1 MIVFHVKRS
10 LISRAHHLRL
20 QNTATA
26 VAAKFQSPPVHRF
39 SAVILMCFDGSLC
52 TGTVGTI
59 LIGSDLDTLLQVM
72 FTTLAIR
79 WVPQETKGL
88 PPLLHLADSSRHIHC
103 YYLLVLLHS

>member
-1 MIVFHVKRS
+1 
-10 LISRAHHLRL
+10 
-20 QNTATA
+20 
-26 VAAKFQSPPVHRF
+26 
-39 SAVILMCFDGSLC
+39 MCFDGSLC

-88 PPLLHLADSSRHIHC
+88 PPLLHLADSSRLIHC